1 MMLHDA
7 RTSVKV
13 CENALPKHN
22 LWMAMN
28 ALLISLLVTCSWALK
43 EAKRNFRTK
52 KYFYCLSYF
61 DTYNNKNKL
70 KRG

>member
-13 CENALPKHN
+13 CENALPKYN

-43 EAKRNFRTK
+43 EAKKFPHQK
-52 KYFYCLSYF
+52 IL
-61 DTYNNKNKL
+61 
-70 KRG
+70 